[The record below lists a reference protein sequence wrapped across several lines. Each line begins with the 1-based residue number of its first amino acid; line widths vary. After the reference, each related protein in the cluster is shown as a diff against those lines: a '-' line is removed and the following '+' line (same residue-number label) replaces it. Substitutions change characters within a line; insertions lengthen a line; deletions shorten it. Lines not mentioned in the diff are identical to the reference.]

1 MLNTTLQP
9 PLYIP
14 AQQLVYATYLGG
26 SGTDSLAGL
35 AVDNLQSIYVAG
47 STDSPNFPV
56 SVNSGANG
64 VVAPFQSAPSQPGTH
79 GFLSKLAFSN
89 PLNSAVYELAYSTYL
104 SGTNAAANAVDLV
117 TGVAID
123 STAEGT
129 APDGNAYVTGTTTST
144 NLVGDFFPAN
154 PNGFQQQSNA
164 AAGQPQFFA
173 TLIDTDLPGT
183 SGVTYSTYFG
193 GGVFAPDA
201 VIGANVGGGIAVDS
215 SGNMYITGTTNMLP
229 GTTATRG
236 GSRSTMRSRTA
247 STNRATP
254 PVV

>member
-1 MLNTTLQP
+1 
-9 PLYIP
+9 
-14 AQQLVYATYLGG
+14 
-26 SGTDSLAGL
+26 
-35 AVDNLQSIYVAG
+35 
-47 STDSPNFPV
+47 
-56 SVNSGANG
+56 
-64 VVAPFQSAPSQPGTH
+64 
-79 GFLSKLAFSN
+79 
-89 PLNSAVYELAYSTYL
+89 
-104 SGTNAAANAVDLV
+104 VDLV

-144 NLVGDFFPAN
+144 NLVGDFFPRIPTA
-154 PNGFQQQSNA
+154 FQQQSNA

-229 GTTATRG
+229 GRPLRRG
-236 GSRSTMRSRTA
+236 GSRSTMRSRTV
-247 STNRATP
+247 STNRATAASCLKTNQTNTDAFIAEISP
-254 PVV
+254 TSPGANPLYSTYVGGSDADTGNAIAVDTSANAYVTGSTYSPDWVCNCGVPFQTAYGGDGDATSSRLNR